1 MIPQHNQVISPLSH
15 SEMDTMGAQQ
25 QFATPPVFGSQ
36 MVDKNS
42 STPYTDATQT
52 KKHSPGHIK
61 RPMNPFMVWSQIE
74 RRKIC
79 EVTPDMHNAV
89 ISKNLGQRW
98 KMLSAAERQPFIDEA
113 ERLRQLH
120 TREYPNY
127 KYRPKKKQVKGTSH
141 KTVAAGSGSP
151 SPASSSSACTGSPES
166 ASSRD
171 SCGSSSSSSSSSAS
185 SLSSQSPL
193 AAATPTGKSAT
204 GGASTKR
211 NRTASGKVS
220 KGGSYTGTTNLKS
233 KKQVIIHEVGQPT
246 MAAVATAATVTTLA
260 AQPDCYSLATPKL
273 LPNSPES
280 ATLYDE
286 NSLISP
292 EPPFGAFS
300 DGTPIFTELHMFEVD
315 DSKDFD
321 HDGKAFLFANGAGGL
336 TDGSAASN
344 NSNNTTSTSSPN
356 DGIRLGHVSATCN
369 SPLPQHQTHHPQS
382 NHNNNN
388 NNSLQI
394 NNNNLQ
400 QQQHHQL
407 TSEDK
412 LFECQQQHQLSPQ
425 QSICYSD
432 TDGDCVKSEKYY
444 DDDDCQS
451 DRFGGIL
458 DGDSCLDAV
467 SGINRIDE
475 SLDLGVSTGVSN
487 GAGAATSC
495 FDEMTSYNGHFTL
508 TDQSQQQQQ
517 QQSAQQQ
524 QQQQQMQVQQHSQH
538 HQQQQQQHGTL
549 ASFNEITNGQQCH
562 QLLQPFQYSTNQ
574 QPLHASSLR
583 QLPQGHQQHHQQQQQ
598 QVEQHLMQ
606 QQCLVGSPASVF
618 ANCQPSPVDGFAS
631 GSVVLDCNMDYN
643 SKTDDSLPIL
653 DGMLSTPAMEGLGF
667 EAMET
672 ASSSSGSHLE
682 FITSDNSIFLTDPHY
697 IEFRV

>member
-1 MIPQHNQVISPLSH
+1 MPDKRVIPSVPPK
-15 SEMDTMGAQQ
+15 GRKAQLENSWNVFQGKACHPIEPGIQIDSQ
-25 QFATPPVFGSQ
+25 QSA
-36 MVDKNS
+36 S
-42 STPYTDATQT
+42 SFT

-98 KMLSAAERQPFIDEA
+98 KQLTAAERQPFIDEA

-120 TREYPNY
+120 SREYPNY
-127 KYRPKKKQVKGTSH
+127 KYRPKKKQVKGTTH

-151 SPASSSSACTGSPES
+151 SPASSSSSTGSPES
-166 ASSRD
+166 VSSRD
-171 SCGSSSSSSSSSAS
+171 SCGSSSSSSSSSS
-185 SLSSQSPL
+185 SAPS
-193 AAATPTGKSAT
+193 AAATPTGKPST
-204 GGASTKR
+204 GASSKR
-211 NRTASGKVS
+211 SRASGKVS
-220 KGGSYTGTTNLKS
+220 KGSYASTNGGLKS
-233 KKQVIIHEVGQPT
+233 KKQVIIHELGQQT

-286 NSLISP
+286 SSMISP

-300 DGTPIFTELHMFEVD
+300 DGTPIFSTDLNMFDVD
-315 DSKDFD
+315 ESKDFD
-321 HDGKAFLFANGAGGL
+321 HDGKAFLFANGANGL
-336 TDGSAASN
+336 GDSATT
-344 NSNNTTSTSSPN
+344 NSTNTSITSSSPN
-356 DGIRLGHVSATCN
+356 DSIGHGHPNATCN
-369 SPLPQHQTHHPQS
+369 SPLPQHQNHHPQS
-382 NHNNNN
+382 NLNNNN

-394 NNNNLQ
+394 NNNHLQ
-400 QQQHHQL
+400 QQQQQQQQHQHQL

-412 LFECQQQHQLSPQ
+412 LFECQQQQQHQLSPQ

-475 SLDLGVSTGVSN
+475 SLDLG
-487 GAGAATSC
+487 
-495 FDEMTSYNGHFTL
+495 
-508 TDQSQQQQQ
+508 
-517 QQSAQQQ
+517 
-524 QQQQQMQVQQHSQH
+524 
-538 HQQQQQQHGTL
+538 
-549 ASFNEITNGQQCH
+549 
-562 QLLQPFQYSTNQ
+562 P
-574 QPLHASSLR
+574 
-583 QLPQGHQQHHQQQQQ
+583 
-598 QVEQHLMQ
+598 
-606 QQCLVGSPASVF
+606 
-618 ANCQPSPVDGFAS
+618 
-631 GSVVLDCNMDYN
+631 
-643 SKTDDSLPIL
+643 DDLPIL
-653 DGMLSTPAMEGLGF
+653 DGMFSTARMDGLGF
-667 EAMET
+667 ETMET

-682 FITSDNSIFLTDPHY
+682 FITNDNSIFLTEQNL
-697 IEFRV
+697 IEYNV

>member
-1 MIPQHNQVISPLSH
+1 M
-15 SEMDTMGAQQ
+15 
-25 QFATPPVFGSQ
+25 
-36 MVDKNS
+36 K
-42 STPYTDATQT
+42 T

-98 KMLSAAERQPFIDEA
+98 KQLSAAERQPFIDEA

-127 KYRPKKKQVKGTSH
+127 KYRPKKKQVKGTPH

-151 SPASSSSACTGSPES
+151 SPASSSTSTGSPES

-171 SCGSSSSSSSSSAS
+171 SCGSSSSSSSSSTS

-193 AAATPTGKSAT
+193 AAATPTGKST
-204 GGASTKR
+204 TQTSSKR
-211 NRTASGKVS
+211 NRTTSGKVS
-220 KGGSYTGTTNLKS
+220 KGGSYTSTTNLKS

-300 DGTPIFTELHMFEVD
+300 DGIGAFTELHMFEVD

-321 HDGKAFLFANGAGGL
+321 GKAFLFANGAGGL
-336 TDGSAASN
+336 TDSGSATGN
-344 NSNNTTSTSSPN
+344 NGNNNNNTTTSTSSPN
-356 DGIRLGHVSATCN
+356 DSMRLGNMSASCN

-382 NHNNNN
+382 NHSNNN

-394 NNNNLQ
+394 NNNHLQ
-400 QQQHHQL
+400 QQQQQHQL

-487 GAGAATSC
+487 GDGAGASG
-495 FDEMTSYNGHFTL
+495 FDEMASHRRWTGSRPCRSCWPTATSTTTAKRTICPSWTGC
-508 TDQSQQQQQ
+508 
-517 QQSAQQQ
+517 SA
-524 QQQQQMQVQQHSQH
+524 
-538 HQQQQQQHGTL
+538 TP
-549 ASFNEITNGQQCH
+549 T
-562 QLLQPFQYSTNQ
+562 
-574 QPLHASSLR
+574 
-583 QLPQGHQQHHQQQQQ
+583 
-598 QVEQHLMQ
+598 
-606 QQCLVGSPASVF
+606 
-618 ANCQPSPVDGFAS
+618 
-631 GSVVLDCNMDYN
+631 MD
-643 SKTDDSLPIL
+643 
-653 DGMLSTPAMEGLGF
+653 GLGF

-682 FITSDNSIFLTDPHY
+682 FITNDSSIFLTEQNL
-697 IEFRV
+697 IEYNV